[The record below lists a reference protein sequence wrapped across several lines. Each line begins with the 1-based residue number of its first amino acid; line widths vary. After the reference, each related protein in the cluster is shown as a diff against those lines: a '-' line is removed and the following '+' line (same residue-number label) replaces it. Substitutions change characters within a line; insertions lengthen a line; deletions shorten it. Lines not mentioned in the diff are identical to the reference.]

1 MAQCK
6 EMWQAMSEL
15 TGMARAR
22 SRRIDEINT
31 ECDALE
37 RRLDALREER
47 SALGMAQAL
56 DTYTCHCVNLNRKM
70 EIHDS
75 VEQERRNRNGLQ
87 VGLVSETLSA
97 SRSCPDCGGTGQPRG
112 QSK

>member
-1 MAQCK
+1 MTT
-6 EMWQAMSEL
+6 
-15 TGMARAR
+15 TGVER

-37 RRLDALREER
+37 RRLNMLREER
-47 SALGMAQAL
+47 RALGMAQAL
-56 DTYTCHCVNLNRKM
+56 ETHTCDCVNLNRKM
-70 EIHDS
+70 GIHDAA
-75 VEQERRNRNGLQ
+75 EQERRNRNGLQ
-87 VGLVSETLSA
+87 LGLVSETLSA